1 MGRRSG
7 GSPGNKG
14 FESEVATLPGVPAE
28 EGRDFM
34 AIAADS
40 HGTPAATMRAG
51 IVVKEE
57 SAGGIRAAANGR
69 FGAFDEEFCGG
80 TSYRCQQPVETA
92 FPGDKLQGPRT
103 LLWDQFIMS
112 FSDAQ
117 DLIDRLDPGGWNWPL
132 LDHRRKNRA

>member
-51 IVVKEE
+51 
-57 SAGGIRAAANGR
+57 AGGALAALESGSLR
-69 FGAFDEEFCGG
+69 
-80 TSYRCQQPVETA
+80 TSRDGEVRLT
-92 FPGDKLQGPRT
+92 GP
-103 LLWDQFIMS
+103 
-112 FSDAQ
+112 
-117 DLIDRLDPGGWNWPL
+117 
-132 LDHRRKNRA
+132 